1 MNRVHFLISPHFLS
15 FSGVVQR
22 NVAVPG
28 ISGQLRAGKSTTKL
42 ESLHSRHSV
51 FPGKSSF
58 DQARKFK
65 IRPSH
70 SAHCRGHG
78 NPRVTVFFRARSPRS
93 SVKAHSSVGQGGKAA
108 RGRLLRPSPPIL
120 NQNEAIYPSHG
131 LTCRYVTQGGGG
143 IGARNRRFSQRI
155 FPKKGGRSCS
165 LEGEGGN
172 IYTGGGRPA
181 GRRSDSLTTLRHRSQ
196 SDFNPPRFK
205 HLWPSPL
212 VVGAARL
219 SVLVHSP
226 IVGDHDGD

>member
-1 MNRVHFLISPHFLS
+1 MNRVHFLIYPHFLS

-42 ESLHSRHSV
+42 ESLHSRHTV
-51 FPGKSSF
+51 FPRKSSF

-65 IRPSH
+65 SRPSH

-78 NPRVTVFFRARSPRS
+78 NPRVTVFFRARSRRS
-93 SVKAHSSVGQGGKAA
+93 SVKAHSSVGQGGKAV
-108 RGRLLRPSPPIL
+108 LRCIAGAPPPSPPIL

-155 FPKKGGRSCS
+155 FLKKG
-165 LEGEGGN
+165 E
-172 IYTGGGRPA
+172 
-181 GRRSDSLTTLRHRSQ
+181 
-196 SDFNPPRFK
+196 
-205 HLWPSPL
+205 
-212 VVGAARL
+212 VV
-219 SVLVHSP
+219 
-226 IVGDHDGD
+226 